1 MPPTMAPPAAMGDA
15 MIVHASQWPRGAQRG
30 NRTHRAL
37 APLRLVIASLVVGL
51 TSVAVV
57 VLPAQVA
64 SAASD
69 TVTTCS
75 GDATVPG
82 SLPYEVANAASGDTI
97 NFSVSCPAGSPIVL
111 SRTINVAQNL
121 DIEGTG
127 PSSVVVSGN
136 DAVGIFSVASTS
148 TISGLTVEDGKV
160 VGRGVAGGG
169 IANGGTLTLNDV
181 SLSSNVS
188 VFKGGGIFNS
198 GTLTLNDSTL
208 SGNSATIASSAIG
221 GGIINSGSMMITS
234 STLTDNV
241 TRKEGGGIVNNGTLT
256 VTSSTLSGNSSGDN
270 GGGITNRGSLT
281 ITNSTL
287 SKNVARDYGG
297 GIYNTQG
304 DVTLS
309 GSTISGNDA
318 GRLGGGLMNEH
329 RSVVTNSTLL
339 DNSRDA
345 IWSGNH
351 LAVTDSTISD
361 NSGAAIAN
369 YSIGH
374 FRPRANIAG
383 STLSGN
389 SVGIYDYESRTKV
402 MNSTIADNGDGISND
417 LGGLL
422 TVRNSTVS
430 DNSGFGIV
438 NHDGTYADVTAT
450 IIANTTSGHDC
461 KGKVVGKN
469 YNLADDS
476 SCDFG
481 ARTDLRDTPAGLDPS
496 GLQNHG
502 GPTETIALEPGSDAI
517 GAVKNASFCSTTD
530 QRGVARPT
538 PCDIGAYQTS

>member
-1 MPPTMAPPAAMGDA
+1 
-15 MIVHASQWPRGAQRG
+15 
-30 NRTHRAL
+30 
-37 APLRLVIASLVVGL
+37 LVIASLVVGL

-169 IANGGTLTLNDV
+169 IANG
-181 SLSSNVS
+181 
-188 VFKGGGIFNS
+188 